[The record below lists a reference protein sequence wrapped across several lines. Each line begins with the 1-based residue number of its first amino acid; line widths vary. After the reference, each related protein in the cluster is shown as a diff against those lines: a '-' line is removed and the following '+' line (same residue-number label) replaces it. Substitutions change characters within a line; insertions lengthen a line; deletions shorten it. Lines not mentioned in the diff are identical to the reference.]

1 MFTQLAKEAPVKR
14 MSEAPVNLNY
24 EKMNRGFVA
33 LQNFVQEA
41 ASSGAPA
48 HEVERNIWEQLLGI
62 GRSAFGYFLTSQ
74 GSGDLGEEITLPNG
88 ESLPRLDKARG
99 RRLVTVF
106 GTFSLKRAVY
116 GERVGQKAEFI
127 PLDTRLGLP
136 KSDFSYLLQDW
147 DQSLAIENSY
157 SHTSKILERILGFSQ
172 AVDSLERMNRSMAEE
187 VPEYR
192 DSKPI
197 PAAIEEGEILVVS
210 ADGKGVP
217 IRRESGEAAIFGH
230 RKKGQKKNK
239 KRMATVGAIYTID
252 PLPRT
257 PEQVVESL
265 FRDPTQD
272 RLQKQKD
279 RPHPVHKELLAS
291 LTHEEDG
298 QEINSADVVFHR
310 LSAQAAERNPAGIK
324 ASVAIMDG
332 QKSLWEMLKEY
343 FPEKEWVEVLD
354 LLHVTPRLWQAAHLF
369 HREGSVQATE
379 FVKERLLSVLQ
390 GNVGYVIGG
399 FRQMG
404 TKARLG
410 GAKKTS
416 LRTICNYLEKN
427 RERMRYDEYL
437 KAGYPIASGVIEGA
451 CRHLVK
457 DRMERAGMRWSMCGA
472 QAMLDLRSTFLNADW
487 DAFTQYRIR
496 KQTESLY
503 PYQKLVQ
510 KIDWPMAA

>member
-1 MFTQLAKEAPVKR
+1 MKR

-24 EKMNRGFVA
+24 EKMNRGFAA
-33 LQNFVQEA
+33 LQKFVQEA
-41 ASSGAPA
+41 ALSGSAA
-48 HEVERNIWEQLLGI
+48 HEVEKNIWDQLLGI
-62 GRSAFGYFLTSQ
+62 GRSAFGYFLSSQ
-74 GSGDLGEEITLPNG
+74 GSGDLGEEMALPDG
-88 ESLPRLDKARG
+88 EKLERLDKARR
-99 RRLVTVF
+99 RRLATVF

-116 GERVGQKAEFI
+116 GERAGQKAEFI
-127 PLDTRLGLP
+127 PLDARLGLP

-147 DQSLAIENSY
+147 DQSLAVENSY

-172 AVDSLERMNRSMAEE
+172 VVDSLERMNRSMAEE
-187 VPEYR
+187 VPAYR

-197 PAAIEEGEILVVS
+197 PAAVEEGEILVVS

-217 IRRESGEAAIFGH
+217 IRRKLGEAAIFGH
-230 RKKGQKKNK
+230 RKKGEKRNK

-252 PLPRT
+252 PLHRT

-272 RLQKQKD
+272 RLQKKKD

-291 LTHEEDG
+291 LTFEEG
-298 QEINSADVVFHR
+298 GEEINSADVVFHR
-310 LSAQAAERNPAGIK
+310 LSQQAAERDPTGIK
-324 ASVAIMDG
+324 PGVAIMDG
-332 QKSLWEMLKEY
+332 QKSLWEMRQEY

-369 HREGSVQATE
+369 YGEGGAEATR
-379 FVKERLLSVLQ
+379 FVKERLLSVLI
-390 GNVGYVIGG
+390 GSVGYVIGG
-399 FRQMG
+399 LRQMG
-404 TKARLG
+404 TKAKLG
-410 GAKKTS
+410 GAKKKS

-427 RERMRYDEYL
+427 RARMRYGEYL

-457 DRMERAGMRWSMCGA
+457 DRMERAGMRWSMRGA
-472 QAMLDLRSTFLNADW
+472 QAMLDLRSTFLNGDW
-487 DAFTQYRIR
+487 DEFTQYRIR

-503 PYQKLVQ
+503 PYQKIVQ